1 MVKIN
6 QFLPCIQAFNVLTL
20 LDVKRDLIGNFC
32 RHVEF
37 CAGHKVSA
45 CAKRKGERFVG
56 VKTLNLCDEVGFQS
70 FDAYLCFYF
79 SLNRALFR

>member
-1 MVKIN
+1 MPVIR
-6 QFLPCIQAFNVLTL
+6 LAHAL
-20 LDVKRDLIGNFC
+20 
-32 RHVEF
+32 
-37 CAGHKVSA
+37 
-45 CAKRKGERFVG
+45 KGKGIVG

>member
-1 MVKIN
+1 MDTGFQCLNLVGRKARS
-6 QFLPCIQAFNVLTL
+6 L
-20 LDVKRDLIGNFC
+20 
-32 RHVEF
+32 VEF

>member
-1 MVKIN
+1 M
-6 QFLPCIQAFNVLTL
+6 
-20 LDVKRDLIGNFC
+20 
-32 RHVEF
+32 EF

-70 FDAYLCFYF
+70 FDAYLYFYF
-79 SLNRALFR
+79 RLDRALFR